1 MAEEKEKISFELGM
15 EWLPDYPEFRDYTV
29 DKGEV
34 ATRLVRPGQKDSVKA
49 MLTKVGIIEPEK
61 LNIPTSIDLRKRCP
75 LVGYQCALGSCTAN
89 VGVGLCRI
97 L

>member
-15 EWLPDYPEFRDYTV
+15 KWLPDYPEFRDYTV

-49 MLTKVGIIEPEK
+49 ILTTLMG
-61 LNIPTSIDLRKRCP
+61 
-75 LVGYQCALGSCTAN
+75 N
-89 VGVGLCRI
+89 VLTEGVGKVLDIYSWVSMCSRLVYSKCRCWT